1 MTLTR
6 PVERRSMAQVVGI
19 VALVMLV
26 VAPPAAAEPPKFNPP
41 KSYYLAL
48 GDSISYGYQASKR
61 LAGLP
66 PSGFNTGYVDV
77 FAARLRQIQ
86 PSITVVNYSCVGE
99 STRTFMAGPC
109 LGNTLGIRLHDEW
122 AGTQLDAALAFLSAH
137 RGEVSPITVTL
148 WGNDARELSEACGG
162 DLDCLIQRA
171 PAAIAQA
178 AANLKTILGRLRTAA
193 PNAEIIVTGPWNISI
208 GGFPE
213 TDPFFKIYD
222 DALRRVAADMRVR
235 YVDLFPIFNP
245 QGDIEAETAAICA
258 LTLLCSESDIHPSDA
273 GFRVIGDEV
282 WKVSG
287 YDRLLD

>member
-1 MTLTR
+1 MF
-6 PVERRSMAQVVGI
+6 GI

-26 VAPPAAAEPPKFNPP
+26 VVPTAAAEPPKFNPP

-48 GDSISYGYQASKR
+48 GDSIAYGYQASKR

-77 FAARLRQIQ
+77 FAARLRTIQ
-86 PSITVVNYSCVGE
+86 PSIKVVNYSCVGE
-99 STRTFMAGPC
+99 STRTFITGPC
-109 LGNTLGIRLHDEW
+109 LGNTLGLALHDDW
-122 AGTQLDAALAFLSAH
+122 TGTQLDAAIAFLSTH

-162 DLDCLIQRA
+162 DPDCVLQGA

-178 AANLKTILGRLRTAA
+178 AANLKTILGRLHTAA
-193 PNAEIIVTGPWNISI
+193 PQAEIIFTGPWNIST
-208 GGFPE
+208 GAFPE
-213 TDPFFKIYD
+213 TDPLFMLFN
-222 DALRRVAADMRVR
+222 DALKQAAADTRVR
-235 YVDLFPIFNP
+235 FADLFPIFNP

-258 LTLLCSESDIHPSDA
+258 LTLLCSEGDIHPSDA

-282 WKVSG
+282 WEVSG
-287 YDRLLD
+287 YDRLFD